1 MILPDTNE
9 QGFMMI
15 SGKDNFPRD
24 AYSVV
29 ETLQPSLESDERLIR
44 VVLMT
49 GFIVVLA
56 IEIWLLLQA
65 LQLW

>member
-1 MILPDTNE
+1 
-9 QGFMMI
+9 MI

-24 AYSVV
+24 VYPLV
-29 ETLQPSLESDERLIR
+29 ETFQPSLESDERLIR

-49 GFIVVLA
+49 GFMVVLA
-56 IEIWLLLQA
+56 IEVWLLLQA

>member
-1 MILPDTNE
+1 MILADYNE

-24 AYSVV
+24 VYSVV
-29 ETLQPSLESDERLIR
+29 DTFPPSLESNERLIR
-44 VVLMT
+44 VVLVT

>member
-1 MILPDTNE
+1 MILADNK

-24 AYSVV
+24 VYPLV
-29 ETLQPSLESDERLIR
+29 ETFQPSLESDERLIR

-49 GFIVVLA
+49 GFMVVLA
-56 IEIWLLLQA
+56 IEVWLLLQA

>member
-1 MILPDTNE
+1 MILADNNE

-24 AYSVV
+24 VYSVV
-29 ETLQPSLESDERLIR
+29 DTFPPSLESNERLIR
-44 VVLMT
+44 VVLVT

>member
-15 SGKDNFPRD
+15 SGKDNFQRD
-24 AYSVV
+24 VYSVV
-29 ETLQPSLESDERLIR
+29 ETFQPSLESDERLIR

-49 GFIVVLA
+49 GFMVVLA

>member
-1 MILPDTNE
+1 MILADDK
-9 QGFMMI
+9 QGFTMI

-24 AYSVV
+24 VYSVV
-29 ETLQPSLESDERLIR
+29 ETFQPGLESDERLIR

-49 GFIVVLA
+49 GFMVVLA

>member
-1 MILPDTNE
+1 MILADNNE
-9 QGFMMI
+9 PGFMMI
-15 SGKDNFPRD
+15 SGKDNIPRD
-24 AYSVV
+24 VYSVV
-29 ETLQPSLESDERLIR
+29 ETFPPSLESDERLIR

-49 GFIVVLA
+49 GFMVVLA